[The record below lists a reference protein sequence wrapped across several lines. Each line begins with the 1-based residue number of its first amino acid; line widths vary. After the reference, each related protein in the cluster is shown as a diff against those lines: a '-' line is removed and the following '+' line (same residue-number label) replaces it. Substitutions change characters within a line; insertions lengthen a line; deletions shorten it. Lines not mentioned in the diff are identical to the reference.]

1 MIRMVRM
8 IERTTLS
15 RRIEPADCESPSLTG
30 RCGSSVIPDAILFL
44 FTFAVLIVISCVTSS
59 AQSAIELSQNLF
71 VADMFNHRIL
81 EYSPGGA
88 RTTFASFLGY
98 PTALAFDS
106 GGNLYDADESTGKVY
121 KFANVGGFLNPSPIL
136 LASGLSNPEGL
147 AFNSA
152 GDLFVA
158 CLSGSVIRITPSG
171 TQSIF
176 AAGLNQPMGV
186 TFDLAGNLY
195 VSDQYANNIYRYTPD
210 GSRSTFATGMEIPY
224 GMTLSG
230 SGNLLVACWGGG
242 ELIQITPDGVKTT
255 FASGFGFGIQDV
267 TVNSLGDVFV
277 SSPQNSTIYGV
288 VGGSPVTFATGLAP
302 FGMAFQPVPEPA
314 TWSLLLLGA
323 LTLLG
328 GCRMRSRSS

>member
-1 MIRMVRM
+1 MLRVDRMV
-8 IERTTLS
+8 
-15 RRIEPADCESPSLTG
+15 TG
-30 RCGSSVIPDAILFL
+30 RCGSSVIPNAILFL
-44 FTFAVLIVISCVTSS
+44 FTLAVLIVISCVTSS
-59 AQSAIELSQNLF
+59 AQSAIGVSQNLF
-71 VADMFNHRIL
+71 VADLPNHRIL
-81 EYSPGGA
+81 EYSPDGA
-88 RTTFASFLGY
+88 RTIFASFLGY
-98 PTALAFDS
+98 PTALGFDS

-171 TQSIF
+171 SQSTF
-176 AAGLNQPMGV
+176 ASGLSQPMGV

-210 GSRSTFATGMEIPY
+210 GARSTFATGLAIPY

-230 SGNLLVACWGGG
+230 SGNLLVACWASG
-242 ELIQITPDGVKTT
+242 EVLEITTDGVKTT
-255 FASGFGFGIQDV
+255 FASGFGFGIRDV
-267 TVNSLGDVFV
+267 KVDSLGDVFV

-328 GCRMRSRSS
+328 GCRMRRRSS